1 VSPSILESRLDLNGH
16 TVAGSGHGAPAPT
29 PVANAG
35 PLGLSAFAITTFLLS
50 MVNAGLIAKGAE
62 PIVFG
67 VALMVGGL
75 AQVLAGMWEFRAG
88 NTFAG
93 TAFVAY
99 GTFWLSF
106 WALVQFYVA
115 DIPKA
120 DVGAAVGLY
129 LIAWGIFTAY
139 MFVASFK
146 TTRELMSCY
155 LGTPVAS
162 RAFRPR
168 VPPGPRHRAAATI
181 RVHSRAGRQHE
192 ARYERPLRTGE
203 TLMATGRLVDLQ
215 VKQCRSLGSG
225 FILVRSGANLCG
237 RLS

>member
-1 VSPSILESRLDLNGH
+1 MSPLSTVEPRLDLNGH
-16 TVAGSGHGAPAPT
+16 SLAGNGYVAPVPA

-50 MVNAGLIAKGAE
+50 MVNAGLLAKGAE

-67 VALMVGGL
+67 MALMVGGL

-106 WALVQFYVA
+106 WALVQFYLA
-115 DIPKA
+115 DIPQA

-129 LIAWGIFTAY
+129 LIAWGIFTAC

-146 TTRELMSCY
+146 TTRELNVVLGLLLLTFLVLGIGDIAASSGLTKAGGY
-155 LGTPVAS
+155 LGLLT
-162 RAFRPR
+162 
-168 VPPGPRHRAAATI
+168 AAGAAYLAMAELTNATF
-181 RVHSRAGRQHE
+181 GREVFPIH
-192 ARYERPLRTGE
+192 PL
-203 TLMATGRLVDLQ
+203 
-215 VKQCRSLGSG
+215 S
-225 FILVRSGANLCG
+225 
-237 RLS
+237 

>member
-1 VSPSILESRLDLNGH
+1 MPIPLIEPSVGLNG
-16 TVAGSGHGAPAPT
+16 TRERRSVQPAPAPPT
-29 PVANAG
+29 PLANAG

-50 MVNAGLIAKGAE
+50 MVNAGLIAEGAE

-67 VALMVGGL
+67 MALMVGGL
-75 AQVLAGMWEFRAG
+75 AQVLAGMWEFRTG

-99 GTFWLSF
+99 GAFWLSF

-120 DVGAAVGLY
+120 DVGDALGLY

-146 TTRELMSCY
+146 TSRGVNVVFGLLLFTFLALGIGELAASTGLTRAGGY
-155 LGTPVAS
+155 LGLLT
-162 RAFRPR
+162 
-168 VPPGPRHRAAATI
+168 AAAAAYVAMAEITN
-181 RVHSRAGRQHE
+181 ATFGRTVLPIH
-192 ARYERPLRTGE
+192 PLT
-203 TLMATGRLVDLQ
+203 
-215 VKQCRSLGSG
+215 
-225 FILVRSGANLCG
+225 
-237 RLS
+237 

>member
-1 VSPSILESRLDLNGH
+1 MPIPLIEPGVGLNGARARRS
-16 TVAGSGHGAPAPT
+16 VQPAPAPPT
-29 PVANAG
+29 PLANAG

-50 MVNAGLIAKGAE
+50 MVNAGLIAEGAE

-67 VALMVGGL
+67 MALMVGGL
-75 AQVLAGMWEFRAG
+75 AQVLAGMWEFRTG

-99 GTFWLSF
+99 GAFWLSF

-120 DVGAAVGLY
+120 DVGDALGLY

-146 TTRELMSCY
+146 TSRGVNVVFGLLLFTFLALGIGELAASTGLTRAGGY
-155 LGTPVAS
+155 LGLLT
-162 RAFRPR
+162 
-168 VPPGPRHRAAATI
+168 AAAAAYVAMAEITN
-181 RVHSRAGRQHE
+181 ATFGRTVLPIH
-192 ARYERPLRTGE
+192 PLT
-203 TLMATGRLVDLQ
+203 
-215 VKQCRSLGSG
+215 
-225 FILVRSGANLCG
+225 
-237 RLS
+237 

>member
-1 VSPSILESRLDLNGH
+1 MPIPLIQPSVGLNGARERRS
-16 TVAGSGHGAPAPT
+16 VQPAPAPPT
-29 PVANAG
+29 PLANAA

-50 MVNAGLIAKGAE
+50 MVNAGLIAEGAE

-67 VALMVGGL
+67 MALMVGGL
-75 AQVLAGMWEFRAG
+75 AQVLAGMWEFRTG

-99 GTFWLSF
+99 GAFWLSF

-120 DVGAAVGLY
+120 DVGDALGLY

-146 TTRELMSCY
+146 TSRGVNVVFGLLLFTFLALGIGELAASTGLTRAGGY
-155 LGTPVAS
+155 LGLLT
-162 RAFRPR
+162 
-168 VPPGPRHRAAATI
+168 AAAAAYVAMAEITN
-181 RVHSRAGRQHE
+181 ATFGRTVLPIH
-192 ARYERPLRTGE
+192 PLT
-203 TLMATGRLVDLQ
+203 
-215 VKQCRSLGSG
+215 
-225 FILVRSGANLCG
+225 
-237 RLS
+237 

>member
-1 VSPSILESRLDLNGH
+1 MPIPLIEPSVGLNGARERRS
-16 TVAGSGHGAPAPT
+16 VQPAPAPPT
-29 PVANAG
+29 PLANAG

-50 MVNAGLIAKGAE
+50 MVNAGLIAEGAE

-67 VALMVGGL
+67 MALMVGGL
-75 AQVLAGMWEFRAG
+75 AQVLAGMWEFRTG

-99 GTFWLSF
+99 GAFWLSF

-120 DVGAAVGLY
+120 DVGDALGLY

-146 TTRELMSCY
+146 TSRGVNVVFGLLLFTFLALGIGELAASTGLTRAGGY
-155 LGTPVAS
+155 LGLLT
-162 RAFRPR
+162 
-168 VPPGPRHRAAATI
+168 AAAAAYVAMAEITN
-181 RVHSRAGRQHE
+181 ATFGRTVLPIH
-192 ARYERPLRTGE
+192 PLT
-203 TLMATGRLVDLQ
+203 
-215 VKQCRSLGSG
+215 
-225 FILVRSGANLCG
+225 
-237 RLS
+237 

>member
-16 TVAGSGHGAPAPT
+16 TVAGSGHAAPTPT

-50 MVNAGLIAKGAE
+50 MVNAGLIAEGAE

-67 VALMVGGL
+67 MALMVGGL
-75 AQVLAGMWEFRAG
+75 AQVLAGMWEFRTG

-99 GTFWLSF
+99 GAFWLSF

-120 DVGAAVGLY
+120 DVGDALGLY

-146 TTRELMSCY
+146 TSRGVNVVLGLLLFTFLALGIGELAASTGLTRAGGY
-155 LGTPVAS
+155 LGLLT
-162 RAFRPR
+162 
-168 VPPGPRHRAAATI
+168 AAAAAYVAMAEITN
-181 RVHSRAGRQHE
+181 ATFGRTVLPIH
-192 ARYERPLRTGE
+192 PLT
-203 TLMATGRLVDLQ
+203 
-215 VKQCRSLGSG
+215 
-225 FILVRSGANLCG
+225 
-237 RLS
+237 

>member
-1 VSPSILESRLDLNGH
+1 VPIPLIEPSVGLNGARERRS
-16 TVAGSGHGAPAPT
+16 VQPAPAPPT
-29 PVANAG
+29 PLANAG

-50 MVNAGLIAKGAE
+50 MVNAGLIAEGAE

-67 VALMVGGL
+67 MALMVGGL
-75 AQVLAGMWEFRAG
+75 AQVLAGMWEFRTG

-99 GTFWLSF
+99 GAFWLSF

-120 DVGAAVGLY
+120 DVGDALGLY

-146 TTRELMSCY
+146 TSRGVNVVFGLLLFTFLALGIGELAASTGLTRAGGY
-155 LGTPVAS
+155 LGLLT
-162 RAFRPR
+162 
-168 VPPGPRHRAAATI
+168 AAAAAYVAMAEITN
-181 RVHSRAGRQHE
+181 ATFGRTVLPIH
-192 ARYERPLRTGE
+192 PLT
-203 TLMATGRLVDLQ
+203 
-215 VKQCRSLGSG
+215 
-225 FILVRSGANLCG
+225 
-237 RLS
+237 

>member
-1 VSPSILESRLDLNGH
+1 MPIPLVEPSVGLNGPRERRSVQH
-16 TVAGSGHGAPAPT
+16 APAPPT
-29 PVANAG
+29 PLANAG

-50 MVNAGLIAKGAE
+50 MVNAGLIAEGAE

-67 VALMVGGL
+67 MALMVGGL
-75 AQVLAGMWEFRAG
+75 AQVLAGMWEFRTG

-99 GTFWLSF
+99 GAFWLSF

-120 DVGAAVGLY
+120 DVGDALGLY

-146 TTRELMSCY
+146 TSRGVNVVFGLLLFTFLALGIGELAASTGLTRAGGY
-155 LGTPVAS
+155 LGLLT
-162 RAFRPR
+162 
-168 VPPGPRHRAAATI
+168 AAAAAYVAMAEITN
-181 RVHSRAGRQHE
+181 ATFGRTVLPIH
-192 ARYERPLRTGE
+192 PLT
-203 TLMATGRLVDLQ
+203 
-215 VKQCRSLGSG
+215 
-225 FILVRSGANLCG
+225 
-237 RLS
+237 